1 MTLGVLIIRVIAGL
15 TMAAHGSQ
23 KLFGWFDGPGRRGTA
38 GMMEKLGFREPAV
51 MASLAG
57 LAEFAGGLGLALG
70 FLTPLA
76 AIAIVVV
83 MLNAALTVHLKNG
96 FWNTAGGYEYPLV
109 MSAIAV
115 GIAATGPGRRVGR
128 QRARLHGRALR
139 RRLGGGRGRRRAGR
153 LDAHDDHRPPSRAAA
168 GPPGALERGLM
179 VDRHCGGDR
188 RRRPDRDDA
197 GGRAGAGGD
206 RRRHRRA
213 ARQPGARR
221 LARRRSALAH
231 HRGARPARHRRSV
244 PRGGA
249 GDADPGV
256 RRDPAGHQRLPH
268 PPQLR
273 ARAAGRATS
282 SASWP
287 AGSTS
292 SGCRS
297 TANAR

>member
-115 GIAATGPGRRVGR
+115 GIAATGPGD
-128 QRARLHGRALR
+128 ASADNAL
-139 RRLGGGRGRRRAGR
+139 GFM
-153 LDAHDDHRPPSRAAA
+153 
-168 GPPGALERGLM
+168 GALSGDVWAAVVVVVALVASTLTM
-179 VDRHCGGDR
+179 TIGRH
-188 RRRPDRDDA
+188 
-197 GGRAGAGGD
+197 
-206 RRRHRRA
+206 HE
-213 ARQPGARR
+213 
-221 LARRRSALAH
+221 
-231 HRGARPARHRRSV
+231 
-244 PRGGA
+244 
-249 GDADPGV
+249 
-256 RRDPAGHQRLPH
+256 RLPGH
-268 PPQLR
+268 PVR
-273 ARAAGRATS
+273 
-282 SASWP
+282 
-287 AGSTS
+287 
-292 SGCRS
+292 
-297 TANAR
+297 